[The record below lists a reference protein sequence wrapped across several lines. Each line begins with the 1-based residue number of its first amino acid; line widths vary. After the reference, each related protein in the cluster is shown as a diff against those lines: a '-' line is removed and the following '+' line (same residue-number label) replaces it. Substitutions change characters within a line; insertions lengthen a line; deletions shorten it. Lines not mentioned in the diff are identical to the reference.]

1 MIFKF
6 KKFISSISN
15 TWKLIIIIWLA
26 AAFVAIAINIVY
38 YMRTY
43 KGYAEINIIIP
54 ISSNDIA
61 FNKNIELF
69 ANSTCSNVWSKIEYD
84 SVESSIK
91 ITCDSNLTVYAD
103 KKSII
108 FYKEK

>member
-26 AAFVAIAINIVY
+26 AAFVAIAINIVN
-38 YMRTY
+38 MRTY

>member
-1 MIFKF
+1 MISKF
-6 KKFISSISN
+6 KNFISSISN

-38 YMRTY
+38 HMRTY

-84 SVESSIK
+84 LVESSIK
-91 ITCDSNLTVYAD
+91 ITCDSNLAVYAD

-108 FYKEK
+108 SYKEK